1 MVTRSGKRISLTDS
15 LIRVSVPAPA
25 SDNLLLFAVE
35 LGLRGASS
43 ASKIRFPKASLH
55 HLTVCREC
63 LCLWKVASR
72 KGHKKLKDMDVHTS
86 DSSAVCSLLYLKPFL
101 VLKTYTR
108 FWVPRS
114 LECAHSCRVGV
125 AEDISVFSASF
136 PDQTDTWLILPVVIC
151 LSQRLS
157 HACLSINNFIL

>member
-1 MVTRSGKRISLTDS
+1 MILSGSRICSHLRPHCESFGGQLEAERMVTRSGKRISLTDS

-55 HLTVCREC
+55 HFTVCREC

-101 VLKTYTR
+101 VLNLHTLLGSSFTR
-108 FWVPRS
+108 VCPFVSSWR
-114 LECAHSCRVGV
+114 CRRHLGV
-125 AEDISVFSASF
+125 FCFVS
-136 PDQTDTWLILPVVIC
+136 
-151 LSQRLS
+151 
-157 HACLSINNFIL
+157 